1 MTPYTQMK
9 HKETYMRRFSLFGT
23 SIFLGLFFGLILS
36 TVSLAADKK
45 IISSSAQAECSVVLL
60 KNQEYFPALIK
71 AIDEAESEIIMAF
84 FLFKA
89 GVHKNSYPDRVLAH
103 LVKSVQKGVRVMVIL
118 ENSGGHDRKLDGE
131 NRQTKQLLEAKGVEV
146 YFDSPRKTMHNKL
159 VVIDQRFVLLGS
171 HNLTQSAL
179 KYNNETSILIDRP
192 ELAKEARNYML
203 TIIKEV
209 K

>member
-1 MTPYTQMK
+1 
-9 HKETYMRRFSLFGT
+9 MRRFSLFRT
-23 SIFLGLFFGLILS
+23 SIFTGIFFGLILS
-36 TVSLAADKK
+36 LFYVDAAARE
-45 IISSSAQAECSVVLL
+45 ITSSCAQSECSAVLL

-71 AIDEAESEIIMAF
+71 AIDEAKSEIIMSF

-103 LVKSVQKGVRVMVIL
+103 LAKSAQKGVRVLVIL
-118 ENSGGHDRKLDGE
+118 ENSGDQDRNLDAE
-131 NRQTKQLLEAKGVEV
+131 NRRTKQLLEAKGVEV

-159 VVIDQRFVLLGS
+159 IVIDQRLVLLGS

-179 KYNNETSILIDRP
+179 KYNNELSILIDRP
-192 ELAKEARNYML
+192 ELAKEARTYML
-203 TIIKEV
+203 TIIKEA